1 MPYGLNISERFWVL
15 QIKTH
20 FCRETRKYCSRTF
33 MFKPFYGFDRDISEK
48 ESERRLGKV
57 FELGELDKFDIE
69 HGYLNKK
76 CPKGYSGQMQIVSL
90 IDVPSIKSILVY
102 GKTL

>member
-1 MPYGLNISERFWVL
+1 MPYDLKISERFWVV

-76 CPKGYSGQMQIVSL
+76 CVKGYSGQMQVVSL